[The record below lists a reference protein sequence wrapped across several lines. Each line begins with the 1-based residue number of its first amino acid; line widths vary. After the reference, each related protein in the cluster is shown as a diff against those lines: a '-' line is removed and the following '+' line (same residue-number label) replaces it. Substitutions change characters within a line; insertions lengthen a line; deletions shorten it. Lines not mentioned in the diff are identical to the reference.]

1 MTTSEQP
8 GELVLVS
15 GLSRR
20 TLSYSHLTTD
30 TSTSAGSPVQG
41 SEESKKKNQTLSSKT
56 PARCTSNIILCHT
69 NPHQT
74 NQLLNKTNEL

>member
-41 SEESKKKNQTLSSKT
+41 SEESKKKSNPFIKNSCTMHVQHYPLAHQPPPKPISS
-56 PARCTSNIILCHT
+56 
-69 NPHQT
+69 
-74 NQLLNKTNEL
+74 